1 MAGRG
6 SFPSLIRYSVVLGQL
21 HSIQSRY
28 VDMDLILMVNNI
40 KQMRRANTF
49 LNDLVMGN
57 LKSHLEIG
65 KESRID
71 AK

>member
-1 MAGRG
+1 MDL
-6 SFPSLIRYSVVLGQL
+6 SLI
-21 HSIQSRY
+21 
-28 VDMDLILMVNNI
+28 VNTI

-65 KESRID
+65 KKNSRIN